1 MGCNIII
8 DMTQI
13 TPRLKR
19 YSGSRWNSSITV
31 PNRGYGEVL
40 LDGIAN
46 GTITYC
52 IVPHQKDWFIR
63 TRKLGKSDYAIL
75 RCCKFLDYS
84 RMTKTFTIRN
94 PLVVGYLARIGC
106 KPIVVSN
113 TTLPSITM
121 SKA

>member
-1 MGCNIII
+1 
-8 DMTQI
+8 MTEL
-13 TPRLKR
+13 TPRRKR
-19 YSGSRWNSSITV
+19 IRSSIFSSSITTV
-31 PNRGYGEVL
+31 NRGYGEVL

-113 TTLPSITM
+113 TTLPSTTM

>member
-8 DMTQI
+8 GMTEL
-13 TPRLKR
+13 TPRRKR
-19 YSGSRWNSSITV
+19 IRSSIFSSSITTV
-31 PNRGYGEVL
+31 NRGYGEVL

-113 TTLPSITM
+113 TTLPSTTM

>member
-19 YSGSRWNSSITV
+19 YSGSRWSSSITTS
-31 PNRGYGEVL
+31 NRGYGEVL
-40 LDGIAN
+40 LDGITR
-46 GTITYC
+46 GTVTMY
-52 IVPHQKDWFIR
+52 IVMAQKDWFIR
-63 TRKLGKSDYAIL
+63 TSKLGKSDYAIL

-84 RMTKTFTIRN
+84 RMTKTFTIRS
-94 PLVVGYLARIGC
+94 PLVIGYLARIGC
-106 KPIVVSN
+106 KPIVVRN
-113 TTLPSITM
+113 TTLPSTTM

>member
-1 MGCNIII
+1 M
-8 DMTQI
+8 
-13 TPRLKR
+13 
-19 YSGSRWNSSITV
+19 
-31 PNRGYGEVL
+31 L
-40 LDGIAN
+40 LDGIAK
-46 GTITYC
+46 GTVTMYMVIE
-52 IVPHQKDWFIR
+52 QKDWFIR
-63 TRKLGKSDYAIL
+63 TSKLGKSDYAIL

-106 KPIVVSN
+106 KPIVVRD

>member
-8 DMTQI
+8 DMTEL
-13 TPRLKR
+13 TPRRKR
-19 YSGSRWNSSITV
+19 IRSAIFSSSITTV
-31 PNRGYGEVL
+31 NRGYGEVL

-113 TTLPSITM
+113 TTLPSTTM

>member
-1 MGCNIII
+1 M
-8 DMTQI
+8 
-13 TPRLKR
+13 
-19 YSGSRWNSSITV
+19 
-31 PNRGYGEVL
+31 L
-40 LDGIAN
+40 LDGITR
-46 GTITYC
+46 GTVTMY
-52 IVPHQKDWFIR
+52 IVMEQKDWFIR
-63 TRKLGKSDYAIL
+63 TSKLGMSDYAIL

>member
-19 YSGSRWNSSITV
+19 YSGSRWSSSITTS
-31 PNRGYGEVL
+31 NRGYGEVL

-63 TRKLGKSDYAIL
+63 TSKLGKSDYAIL

-84 RMTKTFTIRN
+84 RMTKTFTIRS
-94 PLVVGYLARIGC
+94 PLVIGYLARIGC

-113 TTLPSITM
+113 TTLPSTTM

>member
-8 DMTQI
+8 DMTEI
-13 TPRLKR
+13 TPRRKR
-19 YSGSRWNSSITV
+19 YSGSRWCSSITTS
-31 PNRGYGEVL
+31 NRGYGEVL

-113 TTLPSITM
+113 TTLPSPTM